1 MPGGDRMRIL
11 LTAHRFWP
19 SVGGTEE
26 VVERLAQQYAKAGHE
41 VTVFTSDEPGRPAEE
56 TRDGYAIRRFA
67 LRRRG
72 RFRFPPRAYRDA
84 VLSDA
89 WDVVHLHGQRVWSTD
104 YLYRHL
110 PRAKAPVVFTA
121 HGFYQWH
128 MERLPVLNDYYYRW
142 LLPRSLRH
150 AAAVTAL
157 TSPEMDEL
165 RAWGVPDGKLRLIP
179 DGFDPSE
186 FATLPAGF
194 RARHGIAPGEPL
206 LLYVGGFY
214 RNKRVDRLVGVAA
227 ETGATLAVIGKEAD
241 ARHGLAECRALAE
254 RTGAK
259 VRFLG
264 KLPREYVLAGYA
276 ESDLFL
282 LGSDFEGFGLVLLEA
297 MAAGLPFV
305 ATRAGAAPDLA
316 AHGAGLSVE
325 PARMA
330 AEVRALLDDPA
341 RRKAMGEAGRKAVTA
356 YEWGPIAA
364 QYLRLYQEVAR
375 R

>member
-1 MPGGDRMRIL
+1 MRVL
-11 LTAHRFWP
+11 LTSHRFWP

-26 VVERLAQQYAKAGHE
+26 VVERLAERYARAGHE
-41 VTVFTSDEPGRPAEE
+41 VTVFTSDEPDRPAQE
-56 TRDGYAIRRFA
+56 RRGGFAIRRFT

-72 RFRFPPRAYRDA
+72 RFRFPPPEYREA

-110 PRAKAPVVFTA
+110 GKARAPVVFTA

-128 MERLPVLNDYYYRW
+128 MERLPLLNDYYYRW
-142 LLPRSLRH
+142 VLPRALRH

-157 TSPEMDEL
+157 TTPEMDEL
-165 RAWGVPDGKLRLIP
+165 RGWGVPEEKLRLVP
-179 DGFDPSE
+179 DGFDPAE
-186 FATLPAGF
+186 FAALPSGF
-194 RARHGIAPGEPL
+194 RARHGISPGEPL

-214 RNKRVDRLVGVAA
+214 RNKRVDRLVEVAS
-227 ETGATLAVIGKEAD
+227 ETGATLAVVGKEHHPK
-241 ARHGLAECRALAE
+241 HGLAECQALAE
-254 RTGAK
+254 RTGATVK
-259 VRFLG
+259 FLG
-264 KLPREYVLAGYA
+264 KLPREDVLAGYA
-276 ESDLFL
+276 EADLFV
-282 LGSDFEGFGLVLLEA
+282 LGSDFEGFGLVLLET

-316 AHGAGLSVE
+316 AHGAGLSVAPE
-325 PARMA
+325 GMA
-330 AEVRALLDDPA
+330 AEARALLQDPA
-341 RRKAMGEAGRKAVTA
+341 RRKAMGEAGRKAVAA

-364 QYLRLYQEVAR
+364 QYLRLYEEVAR

>member
-1 MPGGDRMRIL
+1 MTDAMRIL

-26 VVERLAQQYAKAGHE
+26 VVERLAERYAKAGHQ

-56 TRDGYAIRRFA
+56 TRGGYAIRRFA
-67 LRRRG
+67 LQRRG
-72 RFRFPPRAYRDA
+72 KFRFPPRAYREA

-110 PRAKAPVVFTA
+110 PKAKAPVVFTA

-128 MERLPVLNDYYYRW
+128 MERLPLVDDYYYRW
-142 LLPRSLRH
+142 LLPRALRH
-150 AAAVTAL
+150 AAALTAL

-165 RAWGVPDGKLRLIP
+165 RGWGVPEGKLRLVP
-179 DGFDPSE
+179 DGFDPAE
-186 FATLPAGF
+186 FAAPPSGF
-194 RARHGIAPGEPL
+194 RARHGIAPGEPI

-214 RNKRVDRLVGVAA
+214 RNKRVDRLVQVAA
-227 ETGATLAVIGKEAD
+227 QTGATLAVVGKEHHPT
-241 ARHGLAECRALAE
+241 HGLAECHALAE
-254 RTGAK
+254 RTGAR

-264 KLPREYVLAGYA
+264 KLPREDVLAAYA
-276 ESDLFL
+276 ASDLFV

-316 AHGAGLSVE
+316 AHGAGLSV
-325 PARMA
+325 PPDRMA

-341 RRKAMGEAGRKAVTA
+341 RRKAMGEAGRKAVAA
-356 YEWGPIAA
+356 YEWGPIAE
-364 QYLRLYQEVAR
+364 QYLRLYREVAR
-375 R
+375 Q